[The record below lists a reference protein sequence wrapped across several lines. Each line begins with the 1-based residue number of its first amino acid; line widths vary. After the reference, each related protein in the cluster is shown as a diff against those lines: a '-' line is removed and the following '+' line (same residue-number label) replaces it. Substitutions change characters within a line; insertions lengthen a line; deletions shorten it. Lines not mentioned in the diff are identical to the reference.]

1 VADIVGGVMDEI
13 ARRRAAREA
22 AEAAG
27 ELPPRRGRLRER
39 VLRPVL
45 PPTPE

>member
-1 VADIVGGVMDEI
+1 VDG
-13 ARRRAAREA
+13 
-22 AEAAG
+22 G

-45 PPTPE
+45 PPSPPAPE